1 MRFTLFFFG
10 SDASDGNPY
19 ELLFEAAR
27 FADRHG
33 FAAVWT
39 PERHF
44 ARFGGAFANP
54 AVTSAALASI
64 TRRIQLRSGSLIS
77 PLHDVIRI
85 AEEWSMV
92 DRMSGGRVAISFG
105 SGWNANDFALFP
117 ERYARRHE
125 VMYDQI
131 GELRRLWRGE
141 SITRDAPSGPVAL
154 SIYPRPAQPE
164 LPIWVT
170 TSGSPDTYRSAAR
183 VGANVL
189 THMIMQDIGQLT
201 EKIRLYR
208 DERAAA
214 GLPPRAGVV
223 SLMLHTFVGASD
235 ARVREIV
242 RPSFREYLR
251 SAVKLEVAAARSAG
265 TVSGNLR
272 MKGEDIPPDLVEEI
286 LDMTF
291 DRYYANASCMGALDT
306 AHAAVKRF
314 EAAGVDEI
322 ACLIDFGVAPGLVLE
337 GLEYLRQIKERF
349 DDDANHHRPG
359 QPRPDPRAQPYR
371 PHTWLP

>member
-1 MRFTLFFFG
+1 MKLSLFFFASEAG
-10 SDASDGNPY
+10 SEAPY
-19 ELLFEAAR
+19 ELLLEAAR

-54 AVTSAALASI
+54 AITSAALATI
-64 TRRIQLRSGSLIS
+64 TQRIQLRSGSLIS
-77 PLHDVIRI
+77 PLHDVLRI

-92 DRMSGGRVAISFG
+92 DQLSNGRVALSFG
-105 SGWNANDFALFP
+105 SGWNANDFVFFP

-125 VMYDQI
+125 VMYEQI
-131 GELRRLWRGE
+131 ATLRRLWSGE
-141 SITRDAPSGPVAL
+141 PITRDAPSGPIQV
-154 SIYPRPAQPE
+154 STYPRPVQAE

-170 TSGSPDTYRSAAR
+170 TSGSVDTYRSAAR

-189 THMIMQDIGQLT
+189 THMIMQDHAQLT
-201 EKIRLYR
+201 DKIRVYR

-214 GLPPRAGVV
+214 GVAGRGVV

-235 ARVREIV
+235 DAVRALV

-251 SAVKLEVAAARSAG
+251 SAVKLELAAAKSAG
-265 TVSGNLR
+265 TVSGGLR
-272 MKGEDIPPDLVEEI
+272 MGSDEIPPDLVEEI

-291 DRYYANASCMGALDT
+291 DRYYAQASCMGTLDT
-306 AHAAVKRF
+306 AEASARRF
-314 EAAGVDEI
+314 AAAGVDEI
-322 ACLIDFGVAPGLVLE
+322 ACLVDFGVAPRMVMESLDHLSQ
-337 GLEYLRQIKERF
+337 LQERV
-349 DDDANHHRPG
+349 A
-359 QPRPDPRAQPYR
+359 
-371 PHTWLP
+371 

>member
-1 MRFTLFFFG
+1 MKFTLFFFG
-10 SDASDGNPY
+10 SDGGHGNPY
-19 ELLFEAAR
+19 DLLFDAAR

-44 ARFGGAFANP
+44 GRFGGAFANP
-54 AVTSAALASI
+54 AITSAALASI

-92 DRMSGGRVAISFG
+92 DRMSNGRAAISFG
-105 SGWNANDFALFP
+105 SGWNANDFVFFP

-131 GELRRLWRGE
+131 AQLRQLWRGE
-141 SITRDAPSGPVAL
+141 SITRDAPSGPATL
-154 SIYPRPAQPE
+154 AIYPRPTQPE

-183 VGANVL
+183 VGANLL
-189 THMIMQDIGQLT
+189 THMIMQDIDQLAH
-201 EKIRLYR
+201 KIGLYR
-208 DERAAA
+208 DERAAV
-214 GLPPRAGVV
+214 GLAPRAGVV
-223 SLMLHTFVGASD
+223 SLMLHTFVGATD
-235 ARVREIV
+235 AAVREIV

-265 TVSGNLR
+265 TVSGGLR
-272 MKGEDIPPDLVEEI
+272 MSGDEIAPDLVEEI
-286 LDMTF
+286 LDLTF
-291 DRYYANASCMGALDT
+291 DRYYATASCMGSIDT
-306 AHAAVKRF
+306 AYAQVKRF

-337 GLEYLRQIKERF
+337 GLDALRRLKDRF
-349 DDDANHHRPG
+349 EP
-359 QPRPDPRAQPYR
+359 
-371 PHTWLP
+371 

>member
-1 MRFTLFFFG
+1 MKFTLFFFG
-10 SDASDGNPY
+10 SDASEANPY

-33 FAAVWT
+33 FTAVWT

-44 ARFGGAFANP
+44 GRFGGAFANP

-64 TRRIQLRSGSLIS
+64 TRRIQLRSGSLIA

-105 SGWNANDFALFP
+105 SGWNANDFVFFP
-117 ERYARRHE
+117 ERYARRQD

-131 GELRRLWRGE
+131 AQLRRLWRGE
-141 SITRDAPSGPVAL
+141 PITRDAPSGPATL
-154 SIYPRPAQPE
+154 SVYPRPAQPE

-170 TSGSPDTYRSAAR
+170 TSGSPDTYRAAGR
-183 VGANVL
+183 LGANVL
-189 THMIMQDIGQLT
+189 THMIMQDLDQLT
-201 EKIRLYR
+201 AKIRLYR

-214 GLPPRAGVV
+214 GGAAGPGVV
-223 SLMLHTFVGASD
+223 SLMLHTFVGTSD
-235 ARVREIV
+235 AAVRDIV

-265 TVSGNLR
+265 TVSGGLR
-272 MKGEDIPPDLVEEI
+272 MPGDEIPPDLVEEI
-286 LDMTF
+286 LDLTF
-291 DRYYANASCMGALDT
+291 DRYYETASCMGALDT
-306 AHAAVKRF
+306 AHASVARF
-314 EAAGVDEI
+314 AAAGVDEI
-322 ACLIDFGVAPGLVLE
+322 ACLIDFGVAPRLVLE
-337 GLEYLRQIKERF
+337 GLEYLRQLKDRC
-349 DDDANHHRPG
+349 DA
-359 QPRPDPRAQPYR
+359 
-371 PHTWLP
+371 